1 MSVESNG
8 NGNAKQRAVLW
19 VFVVF
24 LLGASLGG
32 VLGYHFAGRSQAYAA
47 PVQTEAERRAQKVA
61 YLTREMNL
69 TSDQQKILD
78 DAIREA
84 QEKIKVVRDASQPQV
99 NAIRQQAREKVR
111 ASLTADQLPKYETY
125 LRKLD
130 EERKRTGQQ

>member
-8 NGNAKQRAVLW
+8 NAKQRAALW

-32 VLGYHFAGRSQAYAA
+32 VLGYHFARSQAYAA
-47 PVQTEAERRAQKVA
+47 PAQNEAERRAQKVA

-69 TSDQQKILD
+69 TSSQQKILD

-84 QEKIKVVRDASQPQV
+84 QEKMKVVRDASQPQV

-111 ASLTADQLPKYETY
+111 ASLNADQLPKYETY